1 MNKNGLTKKS
11 NRVIVTDANKL
22 PSNVGFPGN
31 MRGKTRPLT
40 KKELAIQKRIIN
52 HLNK

>member
-1 MNKNGLTKKS
+1 MNKNALKNKS

-31 MRGKTRPLT
+31 MKGNTRTLNRT
-40 KKELAIQKRIIN
+40 ELAIQKRIMN
-52 HLNK
+52 HK